1 MSEQTNDQDLN
12 TTPDH
17 DLENL
22 KAQAD
27 LLNIDYHPN
36 IGYAK
41 LKERI
46 AEVMDNQEQSVPV
59 PKGETKDERRRRK
72 HAEAMQL
79 VRCQIVCNDPS
90 KREWP
95 GEWIGV
101 SNGAGVSI
109 RKLVPYNQPDKPF
122 HLPRILV
129 NALREKQVQVFVSKK
144 GKYDIPVR
152 VSKMIQAYSIVE
164 LPPLTEQE
172 LKALSLS
179 QQRRGALDERDPAQD
194 F

>member
-1 MSEQTNDQDLN
+1 MSEQTNQN
-12 TTPDH
+12 EPNSEVDH

-22 KAQAD
+22 KAQASV
-27 LLNIDYHPN
+27 LGIEFHPN

-46 AEVMDNQEQSVPV
+46 AEVMENQESSAPV
-59 PKGETKDERRRRK
+59 PKGESKEERRRRK
-72 HAEAMQL
+72 HAEAMAL
-79 VRCQIVCNDPS
+79 VRCQIVCNDPA

-101 SNGAGVSI
+101 SNGAGVAI

-152 VSKMIQAYSIVE
+152 VGKMIQAYSIVE
-164 LPPLTEQE
+164 LPPLTDKE
-172 LKALSLS
+172 LKDLALS